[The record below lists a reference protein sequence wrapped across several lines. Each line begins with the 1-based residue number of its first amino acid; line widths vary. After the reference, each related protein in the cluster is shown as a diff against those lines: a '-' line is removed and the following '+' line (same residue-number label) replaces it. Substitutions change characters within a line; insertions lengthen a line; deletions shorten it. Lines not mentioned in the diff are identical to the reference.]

1 MSWDNPQHPHLSP
14 QNVEVVARRGGFA
27 DLPVDLLLI
36 AVDLL
41 SLWGEDLTRKKW
53 CGPVPPYL
61 SPQHVEVV
69 GGRSDVADLPVDLLQ
84 LAPQGGVHL
93 GDDVRVVVAHLQ
105 VPLHAPA
112 AVLGALPV
120 IPIKE
125 SFIIR
130 NHL

>member
-1 MSWDNPQHPHLSP
+1 M
-14 QNVEVVARRGGFA
+14 EVVARRGGFA

-41 SLWGEDLTRKKW
+41 SILREDLTRNMW
-53 CGPVPPYL
+53 CGPDPSYL
-61 SPQHVEVV
+61 SPQDVEVV
-69 GGRSDVADLPVDLLQ
+69 GGRGDVADLPVDLLQ

-93 GDDVRVVVAHLQ
+93 GDDVWVVVAHLQ

-125 SFIIR
+125 SFITR
-130 NHL
+130 NHM